1 MHVQA
6 RKVSCHVYV
15 FLEYR
20 FCLFLPF
27 FSWILELFR
36 QFVIIILELFREFG
50 IINLELF
57 RQFGI
62 IIYFHF
68 IEIVQIDSYFNMNTS
83 LFLDDTK

>member
-1 MHVQA
+1 
-6 RKVSCHVYV
+6 
-15 FLEYR
+15 LE
-20 FCLFLPF
+20 LFREF
-27 FSWILELFR
+27 GIIILELFR
-36 QFVIIILELFREFG
+36 EFGIIILELFREFG

-68 IEIVQIDSYFNMNTS
+68 IEIVQIDSYFNINTS